1 MRALRLSAALASV
14 AIVSASCAHSP
25 YAGEEA
31 REIKALS
38 ASEVASLR
46 EGAGMGLAKAAEL
59 NRYPGP
65 MHALDLADA
74 LRLEPGQRSNLQAL
88 LESHKAEAR
97 ALGALVLERERELDG
112 LFATRAA
119 TPETVDALVRAIADA
134 QARLRASHLKAH
146 LATAAILTPAQVD
159 RYQALRG
166 YSGHAH

>member
-1 MRALRLSAALASV
+1 MSPLAIRTTLLALVL
-14 AIVSASCAHSP
+14 VSASCAHSP

-31 REIKALS
+31 RDIKALS
-38 ASEVASLR
+38 AGEIASLR

-65 MHALDLADA
+65 LHALELAEA
-74 LRLEPGQRSNLQAL
+74 LRLEPGQRANLESL

-97 ALGALVLERERELDG
+97 ALGGVVLARERELDQ

-119 TPETVDALVRAIADA
+119 TPEAIDALVRAIAEA

-146 LATAAILTPAQVD
+146 LVTAAILTPAQAD
-159 RYQALRG
+159 RYQELRG
-166 YSGHAH
+166 YGSHAH